1 MRLEYETHRDGE
13 IKERMI
19 EEIALAI
26 VGFSVSF
33 SGGKVSKEE
42 IVGTGLGIVFVAIV
56 LILVGYFGSEQ
67 WVALRHFI
75 EIMCFG
81 YLPMRVLSWI
91 G

>member
-1 MRLEYETHRDGE
+1 
-13 IKERMI
+13 MI
-19 EEIALAI
+19 EDIILAI
-26 VGFSVSF
+26 VGFSLSF

-56 LILVGYFGSEQ
+56 LILVGSVGGDR

-75 EIMCFG
+75 EMMLLG
-81 YLPMRVLSWI
+81 YLPMRVFSWV